1 MHSTV
6 FEVKEH
12 TLECQ
17 HIREYPRATANT
29 QEDVLHLAIKQYIP
43 RDNPNPQPGD
53 VTIIGAHANGYPKE
67 LYEPLWEDIHARAKA
82 NGFKIRSI
90 WMADIAHEGASSVIN
105 EQLLGNDP
113 SWIDHAR
120 DLLHMVNT
128 YRSQMPLPIIGIGHS
143 FGANMLTNL
152 SLMHPR
158 LLTTLIMLDPVIQQY
173 ASTPSHIASPN
184 QLSTFRRD
192 LWPTR
197 AAAEAS
203 FRKSKA
209 YSKWDSRVLDRWCQ
223 YAIRSTPTI
232 IYPNEPSGSTTLTTT
247 KHQECF
253 SFMRPTWEAFSE
265 DGKTII
271 RSDLIP
277 DLHETS
283 PVKYPF
289 YRPEPINTL
298 LRLPQL
304 RPSVLY
310 IYGAISQVCD
320 PHSRVQQKILTGAGH
335 GGSGGA
341 KEGKVKEVVLEGMGH
356 LVAQEAAQQCAD
368 ALTPWIGQELQRWR
382 REQEEYIE
390 WTKKSL
396 IEKQTFSEE
405 WKRRVGGP
413 PQRPGAKIEG
423 SKL

>member
-12 TLECQ
+12 ILECQ
-17 HIREYPRATANT
+17 HIREYPRATSNT

-67 LYEPLWEDIHARAKA
+67 LYEPLWEDVHARAKA

-90 WMADIAHEGASSVIN
+90 WIADLAHEGASSVLN

-128 YRSQMPLPIIGIGHS
+128 YRSEMPLPIIGIGHS
-143 FGANMLTNL
+143 LGANMLTNL

-173 ASTPSHIASPN
+173 ASTPFGTISPA

-192 LWPTR
+192 LWPSR

-209 YSKWDSRVLDRWCQ
+209 YSKWDSRVLDRWC
-223 YAIRSTPTI
+223 
-232 IYPNEPSGSTTLTTT
+232 STTLTTT

-253 SFMRPTWEAFSE
+253 SFMRPSWEAFSE
-265 DGKTII
+265 DGKTVI
-271 RSDLIP
+271 RPDLIP

-283 PVKYPF
+283 PAKYPL

-310 IYGAISQVCD
+310 IYGATSNVCS
-320 PHSRVQQKILTGAGH
+320 PPSRVEKLSMTGTGH

-341 KEGKVKEVVLEGMGH
+341 KEGKVKEVVLEGIGH
-356 LVAQEAAQQCAD
+356 LVAQEATQECAD
-368 ALTPWIGQELQRWR
+368 ALTPWIGQELKRWK
-382 REQEEYIE
+382 REQEEYIQ

-396 IEKQTFSEE
+396 IEKQTLSEE
-405 WKRRVGGP
+405 WKKRVGGP
-413 PQRPGAKIEG
+413 PKRAGGRVRGASCEV
-423 SKL
+423 

>member
-1 MHSTV
+1 MHSTI

-17 HIREYPRATANT
+17 HIREYPRATSNT
-29 QEDVLHLAIKQYIP
+29 QEDVLRLAIKQYIP

-67 LYEPLWEDIHARAKA
+67 LYEPLWEDVHARAKA

-90 WMADIAHEGASSVIN
+90 WIADLAHEGASSVLN

-113 SWIDHAR
+113 SWMDHGR

-143 FGANMLTNL
+143 LGANMLTNL
-152 SLMHPR
+152 SLIHPR
-158 LLTTLIMLDPVIQQY
+158 LLTTLIMLDPIIQQY
-173 ASTPSHIASPN
+173 ASTPSGITSPN

-192 LWPTR
+192 LWPSR

-223 YAIRSTPTI
+223 YAIRSTPTT

-253 SFMRPTWEAFSE
+253 SFMRPSWEAFSK
-265 DGKTII
+265 DGKTIT
-271 RSDLIP
+271 RPDLIP
-277 DLHETS
+277 DLHENS
-283 PVKYPF
+283 PSKYPF

-310 IYGAISQVCD
+310 IYGAKSDVCY
-320 PHSRVQQKILTGAGH
+320 HQSRVEKITLTGTGH

-341 KEGKVKEVVLEGMGH
+341 KEGKVKEVVLEGIGH
-356 LVAQEAAQQCAD
+356 LVAQEATVQCAD
-368 ALTPWIGQELQRWR
+368 ALTPWIGQELKRWR
-382 REQEEYIE
+382 REQEEYVE

-405 WKRRVGGP
+405 WKTRVGGP
-413 PQRPGAKIEG
+413 PKRAGVKSEG

>member
-6 FEVKEH
+6 FEVKENI
-12 TLECQ
+12 LECQ
-17 HIREYPRATANT
+17 HIREYPRATSNT

-67 LYEPLWEDIHARAKA
+67 LYEPLWEDVHARAKA

-90 WMADIAHEGASSVIN
+90 WIADLAHEGASSVLN

-128 YRSQMPLPIIGIGHS
+128 YRSEMPLPIIGIGHS
-143 FGANMLTNL
+143 LGANMLTNL

-173 ASTPSHIASPN
+173 ASTPFGTISPA

-192 LWPTR
+192 LWPSR

-223 YAIRSTPTI
+223 YAIRSTPTL

-253 SFMRPTWEAFSE
+253 SFMRPSWEAFSE
-265 DGKTII
+265 DGKTVI
-271 RSDLIP
+271 RPDLIP

-283 PVKYPF
+283 PAKYPL

-310 IYGAISQVCD
+310 IYGATSNVCS
-320 PHSRVQQKILTGAGH
+320 PPSRVEKLSMTGTGH

-341 KEGKVKEVVLEGMGH
+341 KEGKVKEVVLEGIGH
-356 LVAQEAAQQCAD
+356 LVAQEATQECAD
-368 ALTPWIGQELQRWR
+368 ALTPWIGQELKRWK
-382 REQEEYIE
+382 REQEEYIQ

-396 IEKQTFSEE
+396 IEKQTLSEE
-405 WKRRVGGP
+405 WKKRVGGP
-413 PQRPGAKIEG
+413 PKRAGGESEG